1 MKERGQGRAGFTEE
15 GQRRQDAL
23 EVEGSRYT
31 KTELKA
37 ASVLKG
43 AARATQ
49 GCCWMHSETR
59 REARKPGLYHGRLCT
74 AFTIFFL
81 KYFTEMGASEQ

>member
-31 KTELKA
+31 KTGRIESSKR
-37 ASVLKG
+37 VKG
-43 AARATQ
+43 SSK
-49 GCCWMHSETR
+49 GHS
-59 REARKPGLYHGRLCT
+59 GLLLD
-74 AFTIFFL
+74 A
-81 KYFTEMGASEQ
+81 Q